1 MFQSD
6 HGYSSGFLSLI
17 LAMVVSCGFADEID
31 DEVHTE
37 IPSDQADSVRIYRT
51 RDEQREA
58 GLQREITPW
67 LTLSGLLEGE
77 VLSARFDPRERH
89 PDIKASES
97 NATLQ
102 LGLIADLFA
111 LAEAEV
117 IVEYDTDLDKF
128 VADEAIITFEYEPW
142 ELSLGKQYTPFGVYF
157 SHFVSGPLLE
167 FGETRSRKTA
177 ILTYGPSDEFDL
189 SLALYRG
196 RATALGNDAEEWDWA
211 VGFEAWPTDNFSF
224 GLSYQSDLADADER
238 LLEEE
243 DDRYTDRV
251 SGISG
256 YLLLVSKQF
265 EFSFELVTA
274 TDYFRELEKHQN
286 RPMAWNAE
294 LAYFFPKSQF
304 ELAIRFE
311 ESRELADAAKYQY
324 GLAVTRYEGKHASLT
339 LEYLHGQ
346 FEAGSFDIELDD
358 DIPIQH
364 VHTVSAKVTIEF

>member
-6 HGYSSGFLSLI
+6 HGFSSGFLFLI
-17 LAMVVSCGFADEID
+17 LAMVISYGFADESD
-31 DEVHTE
+31 DDVHTE
-37 IPSDQADSVRIYRT
+37 IPSDQADSARIYRT

-77 VLSARFDPRERH
+77 VLSERFDPRERH
-89 PDIKASES
+89 PNIKASES

-128 VADEAIITFEYEPW
+128 VADEAILTFEYEPW

-196 RATALGNDAEEWDWA
+196 RATALGNDAKEWDWA
-211 VGFEAWPTDNFSF
+211 VGFEAWPTDSFSF

-311 ESRELADAAKYQY
+311 ESRELADAPKYQY